1 MLFYN
6 LMMISGKKVGGGYL
20 TVDSQGKV
28 SCGNGQ
34 QFLLQMSDVLLRK
47 PAKLSLLKNTLSE
60 FIESFPSSRKKQ
72 STDLIDSA
80 ARFQTQLNDFEIK
93 DLPR

>member
-1 MLFYN
+1 
-6 LMMISGKKVGGGYL
+6 MMISGKKVGGGYL

-47 PAKLSLLKNTLSE
+47 PAKFKRTYTLVGFDRAS
-60 FIESFPSSRKKQ
+60 KK
-72 STDLIDSA
+72 TRLRWGLD
-80 ARFQTQLNDFEIK
+80 
-93 DLPR
+93 

>member
-47 PAKLSLLKNTLSE
+47 PAKFKRTYTLVGVDRAS
-60 FIESFPSSRKKQ
+60 KK
-72 STDLIDSA
+72 TRLRWGLD
-80 ARFQTQLNDFEIK
+80 
-93 DLPR
+93 